1 MNFVYRLNNNHCL
14 NRCSAIKRTVYCHPS
29 SFHRQILCHS
39 TEKFGLSKNYFYT
52 NRTDRT
58 VSRHGL
64 SSSRIGP
71 FCFAS
76 TKPSDVDNTSF
87 ISHMEEKTQNLLNDE
102 NCDQNQSIR
111 GKKELIVK
119 YITEWSQI
127 WSRRASKDE
136 KELSA
141 FSSDK
146 ETRKSQREIQLY
158 KDDVILGA
166 HMSDA
171 LLHLL
176 LDIKE
181 TELNELFPQK
191 PKKKQELSDSLERIC
206 NNVITGWARSMDP
219 QNALK
224 AETILKRM
232 EFLYDYYS
240 LVEIRPSICTYTS
253 VMDAWSKS
261 QDPLAG
267 KYAEDILI
275 RMKETNIFAHEGSE
289 KDALVMATNTVINA
303 YSQKGN
309 LEAAERLLG
318 DMEKPDVYSYTTV
331 IQAYNTSASPKNKS
345 AKNAEKHLQTMY
357 QLYKS
362 TRNDKIRPN
371 SITFHTGKRNHSE
384 KKKNFI
390 VNDF

>member
-1 MNFVYRLNNNHCL
+1 MNFVYRLNNNNKYL
-14 NRCSAIKRTVYCHPS
+14 NRCFAIERSLCGYPS
-29 SFHRQILCHS
+29 GFHRQIACHY
-39 TEKFGLSKNYFYT
+39 TEKFGLGKNYFNT
-52 NRTDRT
+52 NCTERT

-64 SSSRIGP
+64 PTSRIGS

-76 TKPSDVDNTSF
+76 TKQSEIENASF
-87 ISHMEEKTQNLLNDE
+87 ISHMKEKTEKLLNDKK
-102 NCDQNQSIR
+102 CDKNESSR
-111 GKKELIVK
+111 EKKELIAK
-119 YITEWSQI
+119 YITEWSQV
-127 WSRRASKDE
+127 WSRRAGKDE
-136 KELSA
+136 KEVSA

-146 ETRKSQREIQLY
+146 EKRKSQREILMY
-158 KDDVILGA
+158 KDDIILGA

-176 LDIKE
+176 LGIKE

-191 PKKKQELSDSLERIC
+191 PVKKQELSSSLEILC
-206 NNVITGWARSMDP
+206 NNVITGWARSMDT

-240 LVEIRPSICTYTS
+240 LVEIRPSILTYTA

-275 RMKETNIFAHEGSE
+275 RMKETNIFDHQGSE
-289 KDALVMATNTVINA
+289 EDALVMATNTVINA

-309 LEAAERLLG
+309 LKAAERLLR
-318 DMEKPDVYSYTTV
+318 DLKHPDVYSYTTV
-331 IQAYNTSASPKNKS
+331 IQAYNASASPKNTS
-345 AKNAEKHLQTMY
+345 AKNAENHLQKMY
-357 QLYKS
+357 QLYES
-362 TRNDKIRPN
+362 TKNDKIRPN
-371 SITFHTGKRNHSE
+371 SITFHTGK
-384 KKKNFI
+384 
-390 VNDF
+390 